1 MGVSIRCASSRR
13 KDFLVIIV
21 TGATGV
27 LNGSTVEHL
36 LDRVPPSAI
45 GVSVRDPRRAQHLAD
60 QGIHV
65 RQGSYDA
72 PDALR
77 DSFAGAEQVLL
88 VSSSD
93 LGAEV
98 VAQHRAAI
106 DAAVDAGA
114 RRILYTSAH
123 GAGFGTPYPPL
134 AIHAATELHLAASGV
149 EWIALRNGF
158 YGDLDQLLGP
168 WRKTGV
174 IAKPADGPF
183 SWVDRRDAAEA
194 AASILTSDAQPEGPV
209 DLTLPTPITLAD
221 FASAASDLS
230 GRPVER
236 IVVEDEEWIAGEIA
250 HGVPEQAARFT
261 LSMFQAT
268 RSGHFSHPDP
278 ALSRLLGREPRSMAA
293 QLADQDSRGGVVFG
307 GLR

>member
-1 MGVSIRCASSRR
+1 M
-13 KDFLVIIV
+13 IIV

-27 LNGSTVEHL
+27 LNGATVEQL
-36 LDRVPPSAI
+36 LQRVSPSDI

-60 QGIHV
+60 RGVRV
-65 RQGSYDA
+65 RQGSYDD

-77 DSFAGAEQVLL
+77 DSFADAEQVLL

-93 LGAEV
+93 LSADV

-106 DAAVDAGA
+106 DAGIDVGTK
-114 RRILYTSAH
+114 RILYTSSH
-123 GAGFGTPYPPL
+123 GAGVDTPYPPL
-134 AIHAATELHLAASGV
+134 AIHAATEQHLAASGAA
-149 EWIALRNGF
+149 WTALRNGF

-168 WRKTGV
+168 WRETGV

-194 AASILTSDAQPEGPV
+194 AAAILTSDAQPDGPV
-209 DLTLPTPITLAD
+209 DLTLTTPITLAD
-221 FASAASDLS
+221 FAAAASDLS

-236 IVVEDEEWIAGEIA
+236 VAVDDNGWIAGEIA
-250 HGVPEQAARFT
+250 NGVPEQVARFT

-278 ALSRLLGREPRSMAA
+278 SLSRLLGREPRSIAE
-293 QLADQDSRGGVVFG
+293 QLADQSAQRG
-307 GLR
+307 